1 MRIILM
7 ITLAFSMMMAEVTMI
22 KDPKSNLIWED
33 TLHVSEVKIT
43 HIKAKSY
50 CSDLK
55 LGAFENRRL
64 PTLNELLSI
73 VDYTRYKPAMVKE
86 FRHVNKDTLYW
97 SSTPY
102 ARTSDEFW
110 GVSFKDGAT
119 SNASE
124 TYDRYI
130 RCVRDIK

>member
-1 MRIILM
+1 MRIVWIM
-7 ITLAFSMMMAEVTMI
+7 GLAFSMIMAEATMI
-22 KDPKSNLIWED
+22 KDPKSNLVWED
-33 TLHVSEVKIT
+33 TMHVSEVKIT

-50 CSDLK
+50 CSELK
-55 LGAFENRRL
+55 LGAFEDWRL

-73 VDYTRYKPAMVKE
+73 VDYKRYKPALLKE
-86 FRHVNKDTLYW
+86 FSYANKDTLYW

-102 ARTSDEFW
+102 AKTSDEFW

-124 TYDRYI
+124 TYDRYV
-130 RCVRDIK
+130 RCVRDAK

>member
-1 MRIILM
+1 MRILLM
-7 ITLAFSMMMAEVTMI
+7 ITLAFSMMMAEANMI
-22 KDPKSNLIWED
+22 KDPKTNLIWED
-33 TLHVSEVKIT
+33 TMHVSEVKIT

-50 CSDLK
+50 CSELK
-55 LGAFENRRL
+55 LGSFNNWRI

-86 FRHVNKDTLYW
+86 FKHVNKDTLYW

-110 GVSFKDGAT
+110 GIAFKDGAS

-124 TYDRYI
+124 TYDRYV
-130 RCVRDIK
+130 RCVRDVK